1 MTNRLEISAGLS
13 VQIDRELAPGEMI
26 QWIDQPIVRSFT
38 ARLIRTFLSG
48 IPWIVFALF
57 WIGTGP
63 GYKDLF
69 MNGFN
74 PSILSLLFCGVL
86 FILFASFT
94 GKRTAQNTVYIITD
108 RRAILFEATAPR
120 TIRSYLPNQLQSV
133 YRQEN
138 KDGSGNVIITI
149 YYVKDSDGD
158 ERKDYAGF
166 VDIRHPKEAE
176 KFLK

>member
-1 MTNRLEISAGLS
+1 MGKYRLKT
-13 VQIDRELAPGEMI
+13 VRT
-26 QWIDQPIVRSFT
+26 IVT
-38 ARLIRTFLSG
+38 ARLISAFLSG
-48 IPWIVFALF
+48 IPWIAFALF
-57 WIGTGP
+57 WIGSGS
-63 GYKDLF
+63 GYRDLF

-74 PSILSLLFCGVL
+74 PSILSLLFFGVPVIWIGFAIL
-86 FILFASFT
+86 SAPFIDKSAT
-94 GKRTAQNTVYIITD
+94 QNTVYIITD
-108 RRAILFEATAPR
+108 RRAILFEGTAPR

-166 VDIRHPKEAE
+166 VDIRDPKEAE
-176 KFLK
+176 KFLKELADINI